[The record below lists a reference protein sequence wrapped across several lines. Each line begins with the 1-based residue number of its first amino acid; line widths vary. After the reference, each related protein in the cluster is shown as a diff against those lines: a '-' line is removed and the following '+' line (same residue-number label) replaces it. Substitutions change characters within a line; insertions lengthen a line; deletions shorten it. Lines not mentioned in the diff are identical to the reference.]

1 MSDEMTDV
9 TQLDSFGRH
18 WVYVTAAQV
27 RSHAKGR
34 FSFAIWLVC
43 LWFVA
48 VGGFE
53 IVLGSSA
60 SLPRMVFGL
69 VLFLTGAGLVLRNRL
84 AYLAALFVPMIFLIR
99 FFSGASGYGG
109 LLSGPAQYYDL
120 CNALVVVGG
129 CFYLFEGDRANF
141 IFRRRYRSYRAE
153 SLQK

>member
-1 MSDEMTDV
+1 MSDETTVV
-9 TQLDSFGRH
+9 TQPDSFGRH
-18 WVYVTAAQV
+18 WVYVTDAQV

-34 FSFAIWLVC
+34 FS
-43 LWFVA
+43 
-48 VGGFE
+48 
-53 IVLGSSA
+53 
-60 SLPRMVFGL
+60 
-69 VLFLTGAGLVLRNRL
+69 LRNRL

-120 CNALVVVGG
+120 CNALGVVGG
-129 CFYLFEGDRANF
+129 CFYLFEGDRAKF